1 VPEHVDNRNA
11 PVIVDGEIETSL
23 AFLGYLRDGVARKL
37 DGLTEDQARRALVPS
52 GTSLLGLVRHLT
64 TVEVYW
70 IQRRFAGLPITR
82 SGDGDGFSLAPEDTI
97 ASIRL
102 GYSEAARRSDDIVT
116 AAGDPEQPL
125 ALGTHGLTLRWVL
138 AHVTGETARHAGHA
152 DILRELLDG
161 STGR

>member
-11 PVIVDGEIETSL
+11 PVIVDGEIATAL
-23 AFLGYLRDGVARKL
+23 AFLGYLRHGVSRKL
-37 DGLTEDQARRALVPS
+37 DGLTEDQARRVLVPS

-64 TVEVYW
+64 TVEAYW

-82 SGDGDGFSLAPEDTI
+82 TGDGDGFSLTPGDTI

-102 GYSEAARRSDDIVT
+102 GYHEAARRSDDIVT

-152 DILRELLDG
+152 DILRELVDG